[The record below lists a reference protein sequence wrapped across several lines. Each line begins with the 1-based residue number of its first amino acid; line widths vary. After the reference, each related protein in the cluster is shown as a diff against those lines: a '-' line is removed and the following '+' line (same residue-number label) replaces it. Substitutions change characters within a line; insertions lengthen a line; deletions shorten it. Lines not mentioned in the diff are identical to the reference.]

1 MNKEPIKLKDF
12 IDKQE
17 IEENKN
23 KEDIEKLLSYFNDK
37 DGLGSDDNARVLA
50 ALLNLP
56 EEDFLIM
63 SGIFLNSL
71 EKSVKDPSQ
80 KALLKEELLLTG
92 DNPINLNLSISELSD
107 LIDREMGDFSQN
119 KKDFIKSYLS
129 ILSNAITEVTQALGK
144 TVNIQIELCDENA
157 KIPTYANKGDAGADI
172 YAIEDVDINPGETK
186 LIRTGIKIAVPYGYE
201 AQIRPKSGL
210 SLKTK
215 MRISNTPGTIDAL
228 YRDEVGII
236 IDNIEPP
243 IKDITYEFDE
253 NGRPII
259 TSILHGSPIHI
270 TKGQKIAQLL
280 IKEIVFAD
288 FFKVDDINIIKG
300 NRGGGFG
307 STGKF

>member
-1 MNKEPIKLKDF
+1 MSEEVKLKELINDT
-12 IDKQE
+12 E
-17 IEENKN
+17 IKKTQKEEDAKR
-23 KEDIEKLLSYFNDK
+23 LLAYFDDK
-37 DGLGSDDNARVLA
+37 DGLGSDDNGRVLA

-56 EEDFLIM
+56 EDDFLIM

-92 DNPINLNLSISELSD
+92 ANPNALSLSVSELGE
-107 LIDREMGDFSQN
+107 LIDKEMRDFSQN
-119 KKDFIKSYLS
+119 KRDFIKSYFS
-129 ILSNAITEVTQALGK
+129 IISNAVTEVAQVLGK
-144 TVNIQIELCDENA
+144 TINVQIELCNENA

-172 YAIEDVDINPGETK
+172 YAIEDIDINPGETK
-186 LIRTGIKIAVPYGYE
+186 LVHTGIKIAVPYGYE

-215 MRISNTPGTIDAL
+215 MRISNTPGTIDSL
-228 YRDEVGII
+228 YRDEIGII

-280 IKEIVFAD
+280 IKEVVFAD
-288 FFKVDDINIIKG
+288 YFQIKDITTIKG

-307 STGKF
+307 SSGKF